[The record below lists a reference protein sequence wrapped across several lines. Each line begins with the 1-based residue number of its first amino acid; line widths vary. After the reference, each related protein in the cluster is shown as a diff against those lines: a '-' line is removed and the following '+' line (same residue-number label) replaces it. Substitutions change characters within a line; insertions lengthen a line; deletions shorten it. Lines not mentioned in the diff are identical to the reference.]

1 MDIKPIKTETDYE
14 TALQRIET
22 LWGCKPDTTAGDEFD
37 ILVTLVEAYEA
48 KHHRI
53 GPPDPIEAI
62 KFRMD
67 QSGLKQTDL
76 VPYFGGK
83 SRVSEV
89 LSGRKNLTLT
99 IARRLHLELNI
110 PAASLLA

>member
-1 MDIKPIKTETDYE
+1 MDIKPIKTETDYNA
-14 TALQRIET
+14 ALKRIDA
-22 LWGCKPDTTAGDEFD
+22 LWGCKPDSPAGDEFD
-37 ILVTLVEAYEA
+37 VLVTLVEAYEA
-48 KHHRI
+48 KHHHI
-53 GPPDPIEAI
+53 GPPDPIEAV

-67 QSGLKQTDL
+67 QLGLKQTDL

-89 LSGRKNLTLT
+89 LNGRKNLTLA
-99 IARRLHLELNI
+99 IARRLHQELHI